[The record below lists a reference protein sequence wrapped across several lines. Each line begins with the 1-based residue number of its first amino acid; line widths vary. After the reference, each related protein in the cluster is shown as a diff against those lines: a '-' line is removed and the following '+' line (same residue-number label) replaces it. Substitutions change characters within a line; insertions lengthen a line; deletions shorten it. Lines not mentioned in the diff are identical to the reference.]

1 MIVPSIDMQDGQT
14 VQLIGGRE
22 KAIDAG
28 DPRPIAARFSR
39 VGEIAV
45 IDLDAAI
52 AHGTPSPNEGSIRD
66 LAAQYP
72 CRIGGGIRDLATA
85 TKWLDAGAAKII
97 IGTAATPELLRDLPR
112 DRVIVA
118 LDAEHGEVVVKGWR
132 ERTGRRL
139 TDRLAELRDMVD
151 GFLVTFVER
160 EGRMGGIDL
169 AQTREVIA
177 AAGSAR
183 VTIAGGVTTA
193 AEVAELDRLG
203 ADAQV
208 GMAIYTGRLPLAE
221 AFAASLVS
229 DRPDGLFPTVVA
241 DEAGTALGLAYSS
254 RESLAAA
261 IETGRGIYHSRKR
274 GLWEKGGTSGDTQ
287 ELLRI
292 DVDCDRDA
300 LRFSVR
306 QRGSGFCHEGT
317 RTCWGNDAGLTRLAR
332 RLAVQIES
340 AAPGSYTARL
350 ASDPS
355 LLRSKLLEESNEL
368 LDALAASPRDSA
380 AITHETADVI
390 YFALTAAAAGG
401 VSLAQI
407 ERELDRRSLRITR
420 RPGNAKPASKFST
433 TRESEPAS

>member
-1 MIVPSIDMQDGQT
+1 MIVPSIDMQGGQT

-28 DPRPIAARFSR
+28 NPRPIAARFAR
-39 VGEIAV
+39 TGEIAV

-52 AHGTPSPNEGSIRD
+52 AHGTPSPNEAAIRE
-66 LAAQYP
+66 LTAMYP

-132 ERTGRRL
+132 EKTGRRL

-169 AQTREVIA
+169 AQTREVID
-177 AAGSAR
+177 AAGPAG

-203 ADAQV
+203 VYAQV
-208 GMAIYTGRLPLAE
+208 CMEIYTGRLPLAE
-221 AFAASLVS
+221 AFAAPLVS
-229 DRPDGLFPTVVA
+229 DRSDGLFPTVVA
-241 DEAGTALGLAYSS
+241 DESGIALGLAYSS
-254 RESLAAA
+254 RESIAAA
-261 IETGRGIYHSRKR
+261 IESGRGVYHSRKR
-274 GLWEKGGTSGDTQ
+274 GVWEKGSTSGDTQ
-287 ELLRI
+287 DLLRI

-300 LRFSVR
+300 LRFTVR
-306 QRGSGFCHEGT
+306 QRGDGFCHKGT
-317 RTCWGNDAGLTRLAR
+317 RTCWGQDRGIPRLAR
-332 RLAVQIES
+332 RIRTQIDA

-350 ASDPS
+350 ANAPS
-355 LLRSKLLEESNEL
+355 LLRSKLLEEANEL
-368 LDALAASPRDSA
+368 LDALAAEPRRDED
-380 AITHETADVI
+380 ITHESTDVI
-390 YFALTAAAAGG
+390 YFALVAAASGG
-401 VSLAQI
+401 VGLALI
-407 ERELDRRSLRITR
+407 ERELDSRSLRITR
-420 RPGNAKPASKFST
+420 RPGNAKPAKEST
-433 TRESEPAS
+433 R